1 MPVLIDTN
9 VPLRFLAP
17 DDAEYALVRGAV
29 EALMARG
36 EMLCLVSQNLVEF
49 RNVCTR
55 PISKNGFGLTPAQT
69 DERAMLLESRYW

>member
-1 MPVLIDTN
+1 
-9 VPLRFLAP
+9 
-17 DDAEYALVRGAV
+17 
-29 EALMARG
+29 MARG

-55 PISKNGFGLTPAQT
+55 PISKNGFGLTPPKT